1 MYEEANR
8 LGCSVLSQFLFWY
21 GDSDGVFVV
30 VVIIVGCLVLLLSSS
45 PLLTS
50 CTHLPATQPDSSK
63 VVCWLHCF
71 VLLAFLSSFSN
82 IPCWCCCCCFWSGLF
97 STSILMLSAQRRSR
111 ITHMHFNHFG
121 FRGGKKRMMATIDE
135 LSMWQCL
142 LRGI

>member
-97 STSILMLSAQRRSR
+97 PLPFSCYLRKDVRESRTCILIISVSEVGR
-111 ITHMHFNHFG
+111 NG
-121 FRGGKKRMMATIDE
+121 
-135 LSMWQCL
+135 
-142 LRGI
+142 